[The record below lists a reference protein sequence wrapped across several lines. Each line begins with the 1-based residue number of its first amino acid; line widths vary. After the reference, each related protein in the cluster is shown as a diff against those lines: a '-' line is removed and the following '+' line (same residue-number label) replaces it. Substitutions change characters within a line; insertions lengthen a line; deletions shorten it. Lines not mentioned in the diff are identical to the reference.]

1 METLVSTVTK
11 CQALVRGFIARKIA
25 KEMKQMGALGL
36 IDDIKGM

>member
-1 METLVSTVTK
+1 MEVLTTTVVK
-11 CQALVRGFIARKIA
+11 LQALVRGFLARKIT

>member
-1 METLVSTVTK
+1 MEVLLSTVVK
-11 CQALVRGFIARKIA
+11 IQALVRGFIARKIS